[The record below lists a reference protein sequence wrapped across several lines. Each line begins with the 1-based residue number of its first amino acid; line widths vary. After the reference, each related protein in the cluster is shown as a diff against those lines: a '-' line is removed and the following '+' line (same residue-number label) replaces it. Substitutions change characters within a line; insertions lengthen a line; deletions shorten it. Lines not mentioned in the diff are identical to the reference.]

1 MSKIQKT
8 IVVPLA
14 PISADGPLDIS
25 ELSAIILRNAGTATV
40 NLFNGLYTLD
50 PKETLSLNVTE
61 KGGFF
66 NLESIPVSFDTG
78 TGSTKTLQIIAMKP
92 ENIFC

>member
-1 MSKIQKT
+1 MIKLQKT
-8 IVVPLA
+8 IIVPVA
-14 PISADGPLDIS
+14 PIYADGALDIS
-25 ELSAIILRNAGTATV
+25 ELSGIIFRNAGTATV

-66 NLESIPVSFDTG
+66 NLDSIPVTFDTG
-78 TGSTKTLQIIAMKP
+78 TGSAKLLQIIAMKQ
-92 ENIFC
+92 NLFC